1 MSRHRIIKSEAD
13 QPKPL
18 AYVRVYSRGRRGIGG
33 YVTAAMVGGA
43 LVIALAAALAL
54 LQGGLPA

>member
-1 MSRHRIIKSEAD
+1 MSEAD

-33 YVTAAMVGGA
+33 YLTAAMVGGA
-43 LVIALAAALAL
+43 LVIAVAAALAL
-54 LQGGLPA
+54 LQGSLPT